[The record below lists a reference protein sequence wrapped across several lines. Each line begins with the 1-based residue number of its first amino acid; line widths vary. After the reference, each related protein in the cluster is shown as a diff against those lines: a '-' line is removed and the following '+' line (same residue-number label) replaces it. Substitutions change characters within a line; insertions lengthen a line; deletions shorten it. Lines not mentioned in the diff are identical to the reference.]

1 MPGPQVFNPF
11 RKKVKVKFKAK
22 IKTPIHAWASGIP
35 LFQSLL
41 NKSLRLRQSLVEL
54 MLSLQVFKIK
64 RPSYAKTQAII
75 ARYIKRKN

>member
-1 MPGPQVFNPF
+1 M
-11 RKKVKVKFKAK
+11 KLKVKVKVKVK
-22 IKTPIHAWASGIP
+22 IKRPIHAWTSGIT

-64 RPSYAKTQAII
+64 RPIYAKTQAILHLYGQI
-75 ARYIKRKN
+75 ARNIKGKN